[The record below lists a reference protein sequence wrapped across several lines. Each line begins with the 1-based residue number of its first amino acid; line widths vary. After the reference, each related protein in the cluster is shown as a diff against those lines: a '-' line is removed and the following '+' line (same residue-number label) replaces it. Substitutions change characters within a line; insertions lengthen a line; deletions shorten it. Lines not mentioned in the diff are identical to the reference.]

1 MSDISI
7 RVEGHAGR
15 ITLTRPQA
23 LNAMS
28 YEMSLAI
35 EEALDRWAD
44 DDSVRVVIIDAEGEK
59 AFCAGANIKEFE
71 KNTYASRLL
80 GVNYLRKLQVAFH
93 EFKKVVI
100 VAVNGLALGGGFE
113 LALLGDLILAT
124 EDARFGFP
132 EIKLGVFPGMR
143 GTLIAKTVGRYRASR
158 MIFTGEMV
166 SAREMH
172 QAGRIYSKSN

>member
-1 MSDISI
+1 MDDSGTI
-7 RVEGHAGR
+7 AT
-15 ITLTRPQA
+15 ITLASPKN
-23 LNAMS
+23 LNVLTTQLIS
-28 YEMSLAI
+28 ELIGHLAHLETQEKLKVLI
-35 EEALDRWAD
+35 LNS
-44 DDSVRVVIIDAEGEK
+44 SVKK